1 MTSPRPRHVLPY
13 FALKLK
19 RLPLGGGNLQ
29 QNVQVASAVPNVQ
42 LAAGLPNV
50 QLTRALPYMQLASTV
65 QSTLPSAQV
74 NAPATRSA
82 LNNMST
88 AQLPFRQVAF
98 DQQANTPSFLNQQ
111 THLVMRSGVLNERNT
126 LPELQPGT
134 PPVQRAVLNP
144 VASQQGQQ
152 IMWNNVVAPSQRVQ
166 QSALLAQQL
175 SMSNT
180 TANRT
185 ALSAAIVARERLL
198 QNFQTAAI
206 QRSQRS
212 TPAVGSSPQ
221 TSSSLRWMQ
230 HQAPTSQVQ
239 SSVHSAFPRT
249 QSRNPAS
256 STTAAGVVN
265 RRLSNTNLYVTP
277 TDQCMRS
284 GDVQSQGTPSTPD
297 LSYGRFVLRAN
308 PASTESSRVSVASLG
323 GLSGGTCVSYTPEQQ
338 VSIARSVASP
348 TRVASPIGMR
358 LPTVSTPGTEPD
370 VSHNIIQPI
379 VIQPSSDV
387 TPSFLRTP
395 PHDAFS
401 DGANVFPTDIGS
413 LDSTMQNA
421 VLGSAMDESEAVAAG
436 YPSRPLTSVN
446 NVSVEQPIYSEVTAE
461 QPTCSETLV
470 EQASSS
476 ETLAGQATCS
486 DVPMEKGAC
495 SETLVRQATCSGVP
509 MEQGVCTEMSV
520 EQPVCSDT
528 LVGQASCS
536 RLPVEQTTC
545 SDIAME
551 CTESASTGFSGDI
564 LGTVSEVPQT
574 DVAHADVK
582 ESSDEQLPELLK
594 VTTGDRTASEAVSS
608 DGSPVEL
615 NRSFD
620 EILGDLLKEV
630 AVFDDEHSCDDR
642 LGSMQCDIDSGR
654 EILPTPGVDT
664 MGDVV
669 SHDCSGS
676 ATVDTTGDVVSH
688 GSSDSA
694 TADTTGGVVSHDGS
708 DSATVDTTGD
718 VVSLDR
724 SDGATDDTTGGVVSL
739 DRSDSATVDTTG
751 DVVSQGSSDSA
762 TVDTTGGVVSHDSSD
777 SAKSVKDDKPNDSS
791 KIYLNNDGSLE
802 LIIKQRVKGSSSGKG
817 SVTDD
822 GSLPRLLKPVNDAAN
837 WRRFLT
843 DKRFQP
849 VVVLRRLRSVP
860 HRSSSSTRDDKKKR
874 HHSHSHVSKSQDI
887 ASEDSVE
894 FQDGRQFAKRH
905 RKHKH
910 KKEKRHR
917 VTQAVEKK
925 RSDDVVKR
933 HTKSSKAAG
942 SVGSGPYNPKLHAEK
957 LSPTAKPWRS
967 CIRVSNGDSPA
978 MWKKVDAK
986 LRHGRSHNM
995 FGTWKQNGQTK
1006 AAVCPTVA
1014 SGESCHRS
1022 PKSHRETLSGIGGHV
1037 KQRVANNDRVSE
1049 PATGAI
1055 DRVSWFS
1062 QSRRDDCQKKLIV
1075 LDAPGGKEP
1084 CCKPVS
1090 KARRSTDGASLATGE
1105 QQNPRRSSCSALVD
1119 AGVRNRIGS
1128 DINRKTPVDKDGKR
1142 TISLSRYRDDCAKK
1156 RLQESDGGPYVK
1168 RVSWAV
1174 QETDACV
1181 GSTADTTRGI
1191 MTSTVGGCPGDVAG
1205 SRTKGYAPPVST
1217 SISCHN
1223 ASPSLHSSRS
1233 PSTSTPTS
1241 ILSHKLPCTRN
1252 MPKTSPHEALAQDGG
1267 IAAAFLMSRG
1277 HQKHTASGGNIPT
1290 IAEVEARSRHGSGL
1304 ADLTVTPEVCGQNP
1318 GTVDTNG
1325 HAKVGTKGHAL
1336 PASTSSVACHNMP
1349 PSVNSSHISSGNS
1362 PNSVWSQKAPG
1373 ARNSPKTTSHGV
1385 LERGHQRQTA
1395 SGGNI
1400 PSSGGNIPTI
1410 PELEARSRNGSGRA
1424 DLTVAPVVCG
1434 QNVDTQEHAKVATEG
1449 HALPASTSSVAC
1461 HNMPPSVNS
1470 SHISSRN
1477 SPTSVWSHSTR
1488 NSPKTSSHEALAQ
1501 DGGIAATNLLS
1512 RGRQKQTAKG
1522 GNMMLSGGNIPHSSG
1537 NMPLSSGNVPPSG
1550 GNIPPSGGNVP
1561 PSGGNI
1567 APSSGNIPPSDG
1579 NVPPSGGNVPPSGGN
1594 VSPLVGGMP
1603 PTVGSMPSSDGNVP
1617 PSSGNILP
1625 SGGNVPPSGGNLS
1638 PSGGNIPP
1646 SGGNVPPLVGSMP
1659 PTVGSISPSDGN
1671 VPPSGGNVSPL
1682 DGNVPSSG
1690 GNVPPSGGNVLPSRR
1705 IVPPSGGNVPSSC
1718 GNVPPSDGNVLS
1730 SGGTVPPSG
1739 GNIPSSGGN
1748 VPHSSGNMPLSRGNV
1763 LEARSRHHSGHEDLP
1778 VAPEV
1783 RGQDPNCVA
1792 DDMAKVNANEHAN
1805 VDTECDEQW
1814 LMTELTIVMSA
1825 AVDTY
1830 KQRRQDSGLDST
1842 VDLPH
1847 RQDSN
1852 VNGTVD
1858 PRLLGMKRVPCDE
1871 EHLWRTT
1878 VEFGMSRTGFT
1889 AVDQH
1894 TIAAA
1899 ASAMSPKGSPSY
1911 PDESMLELAHCEK
1924 ELLGSVDTPQGVWN
1938 TSRLANPA
1946 VLKIVN
1952 EYLRKPQ
1959 QERHQLM
1966 LIYSAK
1972 VKKMREQV
1980 KDDDTFADSTSASIS
1995 SASKKQHERQKL
2007 YKVLVDINA
2016 QMTADRVKIASIPG
2030 HDRDIYRRIDRS
2042 LLDCEIIND
2051 LLGDLN
2057 RFHLDKQIHV
2067 LPKVLRL
2074 PSEFDRCLSM
2084 EGQFLFLLVKPIPL
2098 IVCSK
2103 LYVLKLIIEAVY
2115 EELSSP
2121 VITDSRKLW
2130 LLLALGWLH
2139 TDRRKKLSELCHT
2152 EAGHVIDLAVHFHS
2166 RRAWYR

>member
-1 MTSPRPRHVLPY
+1 M
-13 FALKLK
+13 
-19 RLPLGGGNLQ
+19 
-29 QNVQVASAVPNVQ
+29 
-42 LAAGLPNV
+42 
-50 QLTRALPYMQLASTV
+50 
-65 QSTLPSAQV
+65 
-74 NAPATRSA
+74 
-82 LNNMST
+82 
-88 AQLPFRQVAF
+88 
-98 DQQANTPSFLNQQ
+98 
-111 THLVMRSGVLNERNT
+111 
-126 LPELQPGT
+126 
-134 PPVQRAVLNP
+134 
-144 VASQQGQQ
+144 
-152 IMWNNVVAPSQRVQ
+152 
-166 QSALLAQQL
+166 
-175 SMSNT
+175 
-180 TANRT
+180 
-185 ALSAAIVARERLL
+185 
-198 QNFQTAAI
+198 
-206 QRSQRS
+206 
-212 TPAVGSSPQ
+212 
-221 TSSSLRWMQ
+221 
-230 HQAPTSQVQ
+230 
-239 SSVHSAFPRT
+239 
-249 QSRNPAS
+249 
-256 STTAAGVVN
+256 
-265 RRLSNTNLYVTP
+265 
-277 TDQCMRS
+277 
-284 GDVQSQGTPSTPD
+284 
-297 LSYGRFVLRAN
+297 
-308 PASTESSRVSVASLG
+308 
-323 GLSGGTCVSYTPEQQ
+323 SYTPEQQ
-338 VSIARSVASP
+338 VSHARSVASP

-401 DGANVFPTDIGS
+401 DGANVFPTDTGS

-436 YPSRPLTSVN
+436 YLSISPSHPLTSVN
-446 NVSVEQPIYSEVTAE
+446 NVSVEQPVNSEVTAE
-461 QPTCSETLV
+461 QPACSETLV
-470 EQASSS
+470 EQASYS

-486 DVPMEKGAC
+486 GVPMEQDAC

-509 MEQGVCTEMSV
+509 MEQGACTETSL

-536 RLPVEQTTC
+536 RLPVEQTAC

-564 LGTVSEVPQT
+564 LGTVSEVPRS

-608 DGSPVEL
+608 GGSPVEM

-664 MGDVV
+664 
-669 SHDCSGS
+669 
-676 ATVDTTGDVVSH
+676 TGDVVSL
-688 GSSDSA
+688 DS
-694 TADTTGGVVSHDGS
+694 S

-718 VVSLDR
+718 VVSHNS
-724 SDGATDDTTGGVVSL
+724 SDIATVDTTGDVVSHDISDSATVDTTGGVVSHVS
-739 DRSDSATVDTTG
+739 SDSATVDTTGDVVSQGSSDIATVDTTG

-762 TVDTTGGVVSHDSSD
+762 TVDTTGDVVSQGSSD
-777 SAKSVKDDKPNDSS
+777 IAKSVKEDKPNDSS
-791 KIYLNNDGSLE
+791 KIYLNIDGSLE
-802 LIIKQRVKGSSSGKG
+802 LIIKQRVSGSSSGKG
-817 SVTDD
+817 TVTGD

-874 HHSHSHVSKSQDI
+874 HHFHSHVSKSQDI

-925 RSDDVVKR
+925 RTDDVVKR

-942 SVGSGPYNPKLHAEK
+942 SIGSGPYNPKLHAEK

-1006 AAVCPTVA
+1006 AAVSPTVA
-1014 SGESCHRS
+1014 SGESCHKS

-1037 KQRVANNDRVSE
+1037 KQRVANKSVKTNDSVSE
-1049 PATGAI
+1049 PATGAV

-1062 QSRRDDCQKKLIV
+1062 QDRRDDCQKKLIV

-1090 KARRSTDGASLATGE
+1090 KARRSTDGASLAAGE

-1128 DINRKTPVDKDGKR
+1128 DINRKTPVDNDGKR

-1174 QETDACV
+1174 QETDAGV
-1181 GSTADTTRGI
+1181 RSTVDATRGI
-1191 MTSTVGGCPGDVAG
+1191 RTSTVSGSSGDMAG
-1205 SRTKGYAPPVST
+1205 SRTKGFTPPVST

-1223 ASPSLHSSRS
+1223 ASPSLHSARS
-1233 PSTSTPTS
+1233 PSIGTPTS

-1252 MPKTSPHEALAQDGG
+1252 TPKTSPHEALAQDGG

-1290 IAEVEARSRHGSGL
+1290 IAEVEARSRHVSGL

-1336 PASTSSVACHNMP
+1336 PAPTSSVACHNMP

-1373 ARNSPKTTSHGV
+1373 ARNSPKTTSHGALAQDGGV
-1385 LERGHQRQTA
+1385 ASSYLLGRGHQRQTA

-1488 NSPKTSSHEALAQ
+1488 NSPKTSSHEALAH

-1512 RGRQKQTAKG
+1512 RGRQKQTASG

-1561 PSGGNI
+1561 SSGGNVTPSGGNVPPSGGNI
-1567 APSSGNIPPSDG
+1567 APSSGNVPPSG
-1579 NVPPSGGNVPPSGGN
+1579 GSVPPSGGNVPPSGGN

-1603 PTVGSMPSSDGNVP
+1603 PTVGSMPSSGGNVP
-1617 PSSGNILP
+1617 HSSGNILP
-1625 SGGNVPPSGGNLS
+1625 SGGNVPPSGGNLP

-1671 VPPSGGNVSPL
+1671 VPPL

-1690 GNVPPSGGNVLPSRR
+1690 GN
-1705 IVPPSGGNVPSSC
+1705 
-1718 GNVPPSDGNVLS
+1718 
-1730 SGGTVPPSG
+1730 VPPSG

-1748 VPHSSGNMPLSRGNV
+1748 VPHSSGNMPLSSGNV
-1763 LEARSRHHSGHEDLP
+1763 LEARLRHGSGHEDLP

-1814 LMTELTIVMSA
+1814 VMTELTIVTSA

-1830 KQRRQDSGLDST
+1830 KQRRQDLGLDST

-1858 PRLLGMKRVPCDE
+1858 PRLLGIKRVPCDE

-1878 VEFGMSRTGFT
+1878 VEFGMPRTGFT
-1889 AVDQH
+1889 AVGHQTFAVD
-1894 TIAAA
+1894 

-1911 PDESMLELAHCEK
+1911 PDEGMLELAHCEK
-1924 ELLGSVDTPQGVWN
+1924 GLLGSVDTSQGAWN

-1952 EYLRKPQ
+1952 EYLRKPH

-2007 YKVLVDINA
+2007 YKVLADINA

-2098 IVCSK
+2098 VVCSK

-2121 VITDSRKLW
+2121 GITDSRKLW

-2152 EAGHVIDLAVHFHS
+2152 EPGQVIDLAVHFHS